1 VRLEP
6 QETTTGLKVLKIPD
20 FQNPN
25 VLDEKST
32 RLVDHLLNQLVQI
45 QLPSAQQSA
54 EKDVSAIRLS
64 SEVQTANA
72 SSKQTVLNRGRI
84 E

>member
-25 VLDEKST
+25 ALDEKST

-72 SSKQTVLNRGRI
+72 SSKQTVLNRRRI